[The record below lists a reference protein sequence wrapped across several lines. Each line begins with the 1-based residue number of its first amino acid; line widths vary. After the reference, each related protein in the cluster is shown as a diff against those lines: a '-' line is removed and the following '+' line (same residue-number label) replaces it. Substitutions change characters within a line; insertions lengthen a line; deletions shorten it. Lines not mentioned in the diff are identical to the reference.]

1 MRDETQSLLRA
12 EDFAEEVEHLFDPE
26 NDEDADES
34 ERIGLT
40 FGELVKLDIP
50 PREEIILGLG
60 RREVGTLNAVTNVGK
75 TTLLRNLAISLCVGR
90 SFPPFGQFTLPKRI
104 AFLDFEDTRAFM
116 RSDYLR
122 MLNGFS
128 DQERDRFNSNA
139 LLLCEDTDIE
149 GEDLRLSNY
158 IHLALVTRRLQA
170 FSPDLI
176 VVDTISSAFSI
187 RNENDNAEVRDFIL
201 RPLRQLAKDTNAVVL
216 ATHHI
221 GKSKSEDG
229 QTKEAV
235 FRGRGA
241 SSFADM
247 ARTVFNLECDPI
259 EDCVIWSCP
268 KLKSTVRPTNLKL
281 KLNPETR
288 WFESQGESKLV
299 SNYDLMLEMFSDGE
313 VHTTAEVIE
322 EFKGLISE
330 RTLKR
335 ILNEA
340 VNRGDLCKMKQ
351 GVYQRPSTE
360 SISK

>member
-1 MRDETQSLLRA
+1 MRDETQSPLRA
-12 EDFAEEVEHLFDPE
+12 EDFAEEIGRLFDPE
-26 NDEDADES
+26 TGEDADNGQG
-34 ERIGLT
+34 IGLT

-50 PREEIILGLG
+50 PMEEIILGLG

-75 TTLLRNLAISLCVGR
+75 TTLLRNLAICLCVGR
-90 SFPPFGQFTLPKRI
+90 TFPPFGQFTFPRRI
-104 AFLDFEDTRAFM
+104 AFLDFEDTRAYM

-122 MLNGFS
+122 MLNGLS
-128 DQERDRFNSNA
+128 DHERVCVDSNA
-139 LLLCEDTDIE
+139 LMLCEETDSE

-158 IHLALVTRRLQA
+158 HHLDLVTRRLQS

-201 RPLRQLAKDTNAVVL
+201 RPLRQLAKDTNAAVL

-221 GKSKSEDG
+221 GKTKSEDG
-229 QTKEAV
+229 QIKEAV

-247 ARTVFNLECDPI
+247 PRTVFNLERDPI
-259 EDCVIWSCP
+259 DDCVIWSCP
-268 KLKSTVRPTNLKL
+268 KLKSTERPTDLRL

-288 WFESQGESKLV
+288 WFESQGESKV
-299 SNYDLMLEMFSDGE
+299 VTNYELMLEMFSDGDA
-313 VHTTAEVIE
+313 HTTAEVIE
-322 EFKGLISE
+322 EFKGMIAE

-335 ILNEA
+335 LLNEA
-340 VNRGDLCKMKQ
+340 VKRRDLCKLKQ
-351 GVYQRPSTE
+351 GLYQRPSIE
-360 SISK
+360 SFSD